1 MDSVSQVYLQ
11 GLSQKLRSTAVA
23 IETGEPWNEE
33 VQIHNESS
41 PEIHQLTHS
50 IQLLLGAVAQQT
62 QIHLKAAQ
70 ELNEAKDLAE
80 AASRAKSQF
89 LANMSHELRTPMN
102 AILGYS
108 EMLMEDAVENSNPS
122 AHQDLSRIYTAGQ
135 HLLKLINDI
144 LDLSKIEAGKME
156 LYLEQFDL
164 QTMLD
169 EVVMTVQPLML
180 KNKNQLIVHRDP
192 NLTSICSDIT
202 KIRQILFNLL
212 SNAAKFTDR
221 GSITLSLEQEP
232 KTQNLKISVS
242 DTGTGMTA
250 EQLETLFE
258 AFHQVDSSIT
268 RHYGGTGL
276 GLAITQYFCQMMGG
290 TISVNSQP
298 DCGTTFNIS
307 LPREVQMPMPI
318 EPVDVVFQNQQ
329 RMPLDGGDASDGKTL
344 CKVLVIDDDPT
355 FQELMQRFL
364 CQEGFEIISAR
375 NATEA
380 LKLAREISPDVIT
393 LDVMMPQQDG
403 WSVLMQLKSDPDLA
417 QIPVLMLT
425 MVDNKG
431 MGYALGAA
439 DCFMKPLNRQQISSA
454 VRKYCRSHREMDLV
468 DR

>member
-1 MDSVSQVYLQ
+1 MDSISQAYLQ
-11 GLSQKLRSTAVA
+11 DLNQQLRLIAVA
-23 IETGEPWNEE
+23 IEMGQPWTEE
-33 VQIHNESS
+33 IPIYKESS

-50 IQLLLGAVAQQT
+50 IQLLLGAVSQQIK
-62 QIHLKAAQ
+62 IHLKAAQ

-80 AASRAKSQF
+80 AGSRAKSQF

-108 EMLMEDAVENSNPS
+108 EMLMEDAVENSTPS
-122 AHQDLSRIYTAGQ
+122 AHQDLSRIHTAGK
-135 HLLKLINDI
+135 HLLRLINDI

-192 NLTSICSDIT
+192 NLTSIYSDIT

-221 GSITLSLEQEP
+221 GSITLSLDQEP

-268 RHYGGTGL
+268 RHHGGTGL
-276 GLAITQYFCQMMGG
+276 GLAITKYFCQMMGG
-290 TISVNSQP
+290 TISVNSRP
-298 DCGTTFNIS
+298 DYGTMFTIS
-307 LPREVQMPMPI
+307 LPREVRLPMPI
-318 EPVDVVFQNQQ
+318 EEVVFQNQ
-329 RMPLDGGDASDGKTL
+329 RMPLNSVGADKRL

-380 LKLAREISPDVIT
+380 MTLAREFSPDVIT

-403 WSVLMQLKSDPDLA
+403 WSVLVQLKSDPELA
-417 QIPVLMLT
+417 RIPVLMLT

-439 DCFMKPLNRQQISSA
+439 GCFMKPLNRQQISSA